1 MKTHL
6 GPSNVEK
13 SLEDSCRKLEEI
25 VSIERNTNEKNKSLI
40 ESLEKK
46 MTGMKKELEKAE
58 VNEKL
63 KTIAKE
69 LEGSKGMVNSE
80 ILKNEKK
87 QQKIEELEEALKGCD
102 VESNNENEVKKEL
115 DETKSA
121 LERAKVT
128 RITKEKEAEVGQIKV
143 EKIKL
148 EEDLRNTTIEKK
160 RLTDTE
166 RILLNTFDTLKK
178 YYDTKDKEENTSLRT
193 SVDEPEVEAEIKFKC
208 KKCQY
213 ETKSEVSLRMHISN
227 EHDIDIRQHGN
238 GVNREKGRTNE
249 ENKTEGRER
258 RQHQEGRKG
267 FCVYWNRGFG
277 NFG

>member
-1 MKTHL
+1 MHTKLHDDTYSCNICSEKVNSSEALNDHMKTHL

-115 DETKSA
+115 DATKSA
-121 LERAKVT
+121 LERAKVVIIEYKSQVT
-128 RITKEKEAEVGQIKV
+128 RITKEKEAEVGQVKV
-143 EKIKL
+143 EKMKL
-148 EEDLRNTTIEKK
+148 EENLRNTTIERK
-160 RLTDTE
+160 RLADTE
-166 RILLNTFDTLKK
+166 RILLYTFDTLKK
-178 YYDTKDKEENTSLRT
+178 YYDTKDKEENTSSRT
-193 SVDEPEVEAEIKFKC
+193 SADEPEVEAEMKFKC

-213 ETKSEVSLRMHISN
+213 ETNTSN
-227 EHDIDIRQHGN
+227 AYF
-238 GVNREKGRTNE
+238 K
-249 ENKTEGRER
+249 
-258 RQHQEGRKG
+258 
-267 FCVYWNRGFG
+267 
-277 NFG
+277 